1 MDKASVCVSVNTQ
14 TGQREKTMGEHDVRK
29 MLASQRWVD
38 DTQGCPAGTEIYLSQ
53 VTPTGKK
60 KHN

>member
-1 MDKASVCVSVNTQ
+1 
-14 TGQREKTMGEHDVRK
+14 MGEHDVRK